1 MAATASSYEKLLS
14 PGRIGPVTTRNR
26 ILKTGAGMLMWHE
39 SDTHMRPEM
48 LAFYERMARGGTGLI
63 IVESPTIDYP
73 AGARWRMRYRIDDDR
88 FIEGLKELVDVI
100 HKHGCPTFMQMNHD
114 GPWQADLRHIEP
126 DQVFAGPPLGAS
138 PVSVP
143 YEADF
148 HNEVPKELIDP
159 RDRGPGG
166 QVRRRGRARQEGRLR
181 RRRRQ
186 RRQQP
191 PAAQLPLAL
200 LEPARGHLRR

>member
-114 GPWQADLRHIEP
+114 GPWQPTSGTSNPIRSSP
-126 DQVFAGPPLGAS
+126 DHPSAPHRYRCRTRPIS
-138 PVSVP
+138 TT
-143 YEADF
+143 
-148 HNEVPKELIDP
+148 
-159 RDRGPGG
+159 RCPGS
-166 QVRRRGRARQEGRLR
+166 
-181 RRRRQ
+181 
-186 RRQQP
+186 
-191 PAAQLPLAL
+191 
-200 LEPARGHLRR
+200 